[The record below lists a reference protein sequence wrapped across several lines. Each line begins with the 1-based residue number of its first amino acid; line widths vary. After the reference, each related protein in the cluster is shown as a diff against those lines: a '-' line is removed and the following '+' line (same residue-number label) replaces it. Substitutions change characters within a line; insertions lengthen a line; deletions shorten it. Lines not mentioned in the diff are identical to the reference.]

1 MNAFATISLAMY
13 IVMQVINKYLSN
25 DDTSV

>member
-1 MNAFATISLAMY
+1 MNAFAIISLAMY